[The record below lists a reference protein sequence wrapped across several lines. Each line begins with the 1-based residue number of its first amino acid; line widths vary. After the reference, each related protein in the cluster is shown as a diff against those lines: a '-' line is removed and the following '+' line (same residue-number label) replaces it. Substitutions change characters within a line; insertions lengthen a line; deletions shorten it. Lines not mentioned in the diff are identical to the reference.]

1 MAVGKFA
8 LPADNPSTGGGSLT
22 QTLRQYVSGTTWNKP
37 SGLVFIEV
45 LCLGGGGGGASG
57 GQFGTGVAA
66 PGGGGGGA
74 PSISW
79 TQVMAASLGSTET
92 VTIGAGGTGGA
103 AQTAAS
109 TNGNNG
115 GNGGD
120 TSFGAHCVAK
130 GGQGAINRAG
140 GGQRQIQNNT
150 PAYGWGSFPG
160 SEGRNAST
168 AGGQGSS
175 GHSQSLATN
184 FGDQVVNVL
193 GAPSG
198 GGNTTANAIGTG
210 NQGNQYYLF
219 NGTTTT
225 RIQGGGAAG
234 ANGLNGTDNA
244 VDRMVWPPRI
254 AALSPSYKLGVSGGS
269 GASSITGTGGNG
281 GNGGLYGGPGS
292 GGGGSRNGSASG
304 AGGSGGGGLC
314 FVIEYTI

>member
-1 MAVGKFA
+1 MIGKFA
-8 LPADNPSTGGGSLT
+8 LPANNPSGGGGTLT
-22 QTLRQYVSGTTWNKP
+22 QTLRQYVAGTTWNKP

-45 LCLGGGGGGASG
+45 LCLGAGGGGGSG
-57 GQFGTGVAA
+57 GQFGSTIAA

-79 TQVMAASLGSTET
+79 TQIMAASLGATET
-92 VTIGAGGTGGA
+92 VTIGAGGTGGTP
-103 AQTAAS
+103 QLTAS
-109 TNGNNG
+109 TVGNNG
-115 GNGGD
+115 GTGGD

-130 GGQGAINRAG
+130 GGLGATNRNG
-140 GGQRQIQNNT
+140 GGQRQIQSNT

-160 SEGRNAST
+160 HEGRNASA
-168 AGGQGSS
+168 AGGQGSA
-175 GHSQSLATN
+175 GDPQSLATN
-184 FGDQVVNVL
+184 FGAQVVNVL
-193 GAPSG
+193 GGCSG

-210 NQGNQYYLF
+210 NQGNQYYLL

-281 GNGGLYGGPGS
+281 GNGGLYGGSGS
-292 GGGGSRNGSASG
+292 GGGGSRNGNASG
-304 AGGSGGGGLC
+304 AGGSGAGGLC